1 MAVLGRIRRRG
12 TILIIIIG
20 LGLFAFIAEEAFRSC
35 ETTKNN
41 QRQQIGEVLGEKVN
55 AQDFQQ
61 EVEDFTEYLKVAQ
74 GIDNLNDQQLQSLR
88 DQVWGQYVQNK
99 IIEDEAS
106 KLGLRVTDDEMQNVL
121 REGTHPMLQRT
132 PFTNQQTG
140 RFDANALQKF
150 LAEYKQN
157 GTNPQY
163 GEQYQMIY
171 KYWTFLE
178 KNLRQTLLAT
188 KYQSLIQESILSNPI
203 EAKMAFKDQNEE
215 SSIQL
220 AALPYSSIQ
229 DSKVQISESDMKAKY
244 DELKDTYY
252 NGRFGIKQLLE
263 TRDISYIDVPVVAS
277 AKDRAALQKAFAT
290 YAQQLAAAENPS
302 EVVRKSTSLV
312 SYLGVPVSKGAFPSD
327 IAAKL
332 DSMAVGQTTG
342 VFENKQD
349 NTLNIIKLVSKTSL
363 PDSVQF
369 RAIQVAS
376 QDVAKAHKSADSIFN
391 ALKANPEQFEAIA
404 KKYGQTGEKTWMTNS
419 QYEQAPSIDE
429 DTKKYILALFQGGL
443 NELQNVVTTQG
454 NIILQVLDRKA
465 MNDKYMAAVVK
476 KTIDYSNDTH
486 TSAYNKFSAFLSANQ
501 TPDALEKNA
510 AKNGYKYLDQND
522 LTSNQHYV
530 AGIPGTTEALRWVF
544 NDAKDGQV
552 SKMFEAGNNGD
563 HLIVVVLNKIHPVGN
578 RGLDDPQVKEWVKSE
593 VMKDKKAEMLMAK
606 LKGVNSINAAKAKGA
621 NVSTVNQITFASPV
635 TVQSLGASE
644 FALSGAVAAT
654 AKGKFSS
661 KPVKGEAGVYVFQV
675 VNKTN
680 RPVKFDEKQQEMRCR
695 QMAMQTIMQG
705 FGNELMNNADVVDNR
720 YNFF

>member
-20 LGLFAFIAEEAFRSC
+20 LGLFAFIAEEGFRSC

-61 EVEDFTEYLKVAQ
+61 EVESFTDYLKVAQ

-88 DQVWGQYVQNK
+88 DQAWNQFVQNK
-99 IIEDEAS
+99 IIEKEAD
-106 KLGLRVTDDEMQNVL
+106 KLGLRVTDEEMQNVL

-140 RFDANALQKF
+140 RFDVNALQKF
-150 LAEYKQN
+150 LADYKQN

-188 KYQSLIQESILSNPI
+188 KYQSLVQESILSNPI
-203 EAKMAFKDQNEE
+203 EAKMAFKDENEE

-220 AALPYSSIQ
+220 AALPYSSVQ
-229 DSKVQISESDMKAKY
+229 DSKVQITESDMKAKY

-252 NGRFGIKQLLE
+252 NGRFGAKQIIE
-263 TRDISYIDVPVVAS
+263 TRDVSYIDVPVVAS
-277 AKDRAALQKAFAT
+277 AQDRATLQKTFAD
-290 YAQQLAAAENPS
+290 YDKQLAAAADPS
-302 EVVRKSTSLV
+302 EIVRKSTSLV
-312 SYLGVPVSKGAFPSD
+312 NYLGVPVSKNAFPQD
-327 IAAKL
+327 IASKL

-349 NTLNIIKLVSKTSL
+349 NTLNIIKLVAKTNL

-369 RAIQVAS
+369 RAIQVGG
-376 QDVAKAHKSADSIFN
+376 QDANAAHRSADSIFT
-391 ALKANPEQFEAIA
+391 ALKSNPNQFEALA
-404 KKYGQTGEKTWMTNS
+404 KKYGQTGEKNWMTSS
-419 QYEQAPSIDE
+419 QYEQAPSMDE
-429 DTKKYILALFQGGL
+429 DTKKYLIALFNGGV

-465 MNDKYMAAVVK
+465 MNDKYTAAVIK

-486 TSAYNKFSAFLSANQ
+486 TAAYNKFSAFLSANQ
-501 TPDALEKNA
+501 TAADLQKNA
-510 AKNGYKYLDQND
+510 AKNGYKYLDQKD

-530 AGIPGTTEALRWVF
+530 AGLQGTTEALRWAF
-544 NDAKDGQV
+544 NDAKEGEV

-563 HLIVVVLNKIHPVGN
+563 HLLVVVLNKVHPVGY
-578 RGLDDPQVKEWVKSE
+578 RGLDDPSVKEWIKAE
-593 VMKDKKAEMLMAK
+593 VMKDKKAEVLMAK
-606 LKGVNSINAAKAKGA
+606 LQGVNSINAAKAKGA
-621 NVSTVNQITFASPV
+621 KISSVNQITFASPV

-675 VNKTN
+675 TNKAN
-680 RPVKFDEKQQEMRCR
+680 RPVKFNEKQQEMRCR
-695 QMAMQTIMQG
+695 QMALQTIMQG
-705 FGNELMNNADVVDNR
+705 FGNELMYNADVVDNR

>member
-20 LGLFAFIAEEAFRSC
+20 LGLFAFIAEEGFRSC

-61 EVEDFTEYLKVAQ
+61 EVESFTDYLKVAQ

-88 DQVWGQYVQNK
+88 DQAWNQFVQNK
-99 IIEDEAS
+99 IIEKEAD
-106 KLGLRVTDDEMQNVL
+106 KLGLRVTDEEMQNVL

-140 RFDANALQKF
+140 RFDVNALQKF
-150 LAEYKQN
+150 LADYKQN

-188 KYQSLIQESILSNPI
+188 KYQSLVQESILSNPI
-203 EAKMAFKDQNEE
+203 EAKMAFKDENQE

-220 AALPYSSIQ
+220 AALPYSSVQ
-229 DSKVQISESDMKAKY
+229 DSKVQITESDMKAKY

-252 NGRFGIKQLLE
+252 NGRFGAKQIIE
-263 TRDISYIDVPVVAS
+263 TRDVSYIDVPVVAS
-277 AKDRAALQKAFAT
+277 AQDRATLQKTFAD
-290 YAQQLAAAENPS
+290 YDKQLAAAADPS
-302 EVVRKSTSLV
+302 EIVRKSTSLV
-312 SYLGVPVSKGAFPSD
+312 NYLGVPVSKNAFPQD
-327 IAAKL
+327 IASKL

-349 NTLNIIKLVSKTSL
+349 NTLNIIKLVAKTNL

-369 RAIQVAS
+369 RAIQVGG
-376 QDVAKAHKSADSIFN
+376 QDANAAHRSADSIFT
-391 ALKANPEQFEAIA
+391 ALKSNPNQFEALA
-404 KKYGQTGEKTWMTNS
+404 KKYGQTGEKNWMTSS
-419 QYEQAPSIDE
+419 QYEQAPSMDE
-429 DTKKYILALFQGGL
+429 DTKKYLIALFNGGV

-465 MNDKYMAAVVK
+465 MNDKYTAAVIK

-486 TSAYNKFSAFLSANQ
+486 TAAYNKFSAFLSANQ
-501 TPDALEKNA
+501 TAADLQKNA
-510 AKNGYKYLDQND
+510 AKNGYKYLDQKD

-530 AGIPGTTEALRWVF
+530 AGLQGTTEALRWAF
-544 NDAKDGQV
+544 NDAKEGEV

-563 HLIVVVLNKIHPVGN
+563 HLLVVVLNKVHPVGY
-578 RGLDDPQVKEWVKSE
+578 RGLDDPTVKEWIKAE
-593 VMKDKKAEMLMAK
+593 VMKDKKAEILMAK
-606 LKGVNSINAAKAKGA
+606 LQGVNSINAAKAKGA
-621 NVSTVNQITFASPV
+621 KISSVNQITFASPV

-675 VNKTN
+675 TNKTN
-680 RPVKFDEKQQEMRCR
+680 RPVKFNEKQQEMRCR
-695 QMAMQTIMQG
+695 QMALQTIMQG
-705 FGNELMNNADVVDNR
+705 FGNELMYNADVVDNR